1 MISTRLTVLILQR
14 AAPRGCLP
22 CSRGAEQGPGVQE
35 AAKGGAKAGLAST
48 RPSVRTGL
56 SWWIRT
62 LCPLTALVYSLLPG
76 SEQLVKSESSLAEAE
91 AENQA
96 VSLKQPTFFPLLA
109 GQKAAIGF

>member
-1 MISTRLTVLILQR
+1 M
-14 AAPRGCLP
+14 
-22 CSRGAEQGPGVQE
+22 
-35 AAKGGAKAGLAST
+35 
-48 RPSVRTGL
+48 
-56 SWWIRT
+56 
-62 LCPLTALVYSLLPG
+62 CPLTALVYSLLPG